1 MTASR
6 TICSR
11 SAASVRLTINGRAH
25 MATHAPAIALLVIN
39 VGLLWLLLA
48 VPLGLRTLRV
58 QRSFRAN
65 RAKVWNAIFPLG
77 TSADWHHSVLTSQ
90 IIPGAPNRVQ
100 QTYTHLD
107 RHGHPIARTLEIDE
121 TLAGAEYSACVL
133 EDSALDAAFWK
144 DFHERRRLVEVGDRV
159 HLTIEQTDRY
169 RGLAFLI
176 FRFFALR
183 REIKALRQWLETG
196 QSKPARAVFEHPL
209 VQCGLAILSTLLLW
223 PFFGLTRNGLLLST
237 LLTLVIVLHEL
248 GHMAA
253 YRAFGHKTVRMIFVP
268 LLGGVAIG
276 GRPYNSLFEV
286 ATCALM
292 GAGMSAFLIPV
303 AILLH
308 EAAGDDVF
316 ALGTAVLIFLLIL
329 GAFNLLNLLPMN
341 RFDGGQVLRQV
352 FHSHTGRVA
361 GSFLITLIIAGVGWR
376 IGLSTPALL
385 VGLAVF
391 ALLSMMGSGGVKP
404 RHRLDEMTG
413 GERLLSGLGLY
424 SAVALHGYAVV
435 YATDRLFS

>member
-1 MTASR
+1 
-6 TICSR
+6 
-11 SAASVRLTINGRAH
+11 

-107 RHGHPIARTLEIDE
+107 RHGEPIVRLIEVTETVPDTEYDAR
-121 TLAGAEYSACVL
+121 VL
-133 EDSALDAAFWK
+133 DDSALDAAFWK
-144 DFHERRRLVEVGDRV
+144 DFRERRRLVDEGDLV

-169 RGLAFLI
+169 RGLAFLSLRY
-176 FRFFALR
+176 FTVR
-183 REIKALRQWLETG
+183 REVKALQQWLETG

-209 VQCGLAILSTLLLW
+209 VQVLLALLSTLLLW
-223 PFFGLTRNGLLLST
+223 PFFGLTRSGLILSA

-276 GRPYNSLFEV
+276 GRPYNSIFEV

-292 GAGMSAFLIPV
+292 GAGMSAFLIPI
-303 AILLH
+303 AIILH
-308 EAAGDDVF
+308 EAAGNAVF
-316 ALGTAVLIFLLIL
+316 GSGTAVLIFLLIL

-352 FHSHTGRVA
+352 FRSHASRMA
-361 GSFLITLIIAGVGWR
+361 GSFLITLVIAGVGWR
-376 IGLSTPALL
+376 IGLSATALL
-385 VGLAVF
+385 AGLAVF
-391 ALLSMMGSGGVKP
+391 ALLSMMGSGSVKP
-404 RHRLDEMTG
+404 RHRLDEMTDG
-413 GERLLSGLGLY
+413 QRILSGLGLY
-424 SAVALHGYAVV
+424 AAVALHGYAIV

>member
-1 MTASR
+1 
-6 TICSR
+6 
-11 SAASVRLTINGRAH
+11 

-48 VPLGLRTLRV
+48 VPLGLRTVRV
-58 QRSFRAN
+58 HGSFREG
-65 RAKVWNAIFPLG
+65 RAKVWSAIFPLG
-77 TSADWHHSVLTSQ
+77 TSADWHHSVLTSHRV
-90 IIPGAPNRVQ
+90 PDAPNRVQ

-107 RHGHPIARTLEIDE
+107 RHGEPIVRLIEVTGTVPD
-121 TLAGAEYSACVL
+121 TEYEAHVL
-133 EDSALDAAFWK
+133 DDSALDAVFWK
-144 DFHERRRLVEVGDRV
+144 DFRERRRLVEDGDRV

-176 FRFFALR
+176 FRFFSLR
-183 REIKALRQWLETG
+183 RELKALQQWLETG
-196 QSKPARAVFEHPL
+196 QSKPTRVAFEHPL
-209 VQCGLAILSTLLLW
+209 VQCGLAVLSTLLLW
-223 PFFGLTRNGLLLST
+223 PFFGLTRTGLLLSA

-292 GAGMSAFLIPV
+292 GAGMSAFLIPIAV
-303 AILLH
+303 VLH
-308 EAAGDDVF
+308 KAAGNDVF
-316 ALGTAVLIFLLIL
+316 PSGTEVLIFLLIL
-329 GAFNLLNLLPMN
+329 GSFNLLNLLPMN
-341 RFDGGQVLRQV
+341 RFDGGQVLRQI
-352 FHSHTGRVA
+352 FRSRASRMA

-385 VGLAVF
+385 AGLAVF

-413 GERLLSGLGLY
+413 GERILSGLGLY
-424 SAVALHGYAVV
+424 SAVALHGYAIV

>member
-1 MTASR
+1 
-6 TICSR
+6 
-11 SAASVRLTINGRAH
+11 
-25 MATHAPAIALLVIN
+25 MATHAPAIVLLVIN

-48 VPLGLRTLRV
+48 VPLGLRTVRV
-58 QRSFRAN
+58 QATFRAG
-65 RAKVWNAIFPLG
+65 RATVWNAIYPLG
-77 TSADWHHSVLTSQ
+77 TSADWHHSVLASQ
-90 IIPGAPNRVQ
+90 TDAPGRVR

-107 RHGHPIARTLEIDE
+107 RHGQPIVRSMAITETQAGTEYGAR
-121 TLAGAEYSACVL
+121 VL
-133 EDSALDAAFWK
+133 DDSALDPAFWK
-144 DFHERRRLVEVGDRV
+144 DFHERRRLVEDGDRV

-169 RGLAFLI
+169 RGLAFLL

-183 REIKALRQWLETG
+183 REVKSLRQWLETG
-196 QSKPARAVFEHPL
+196 QSKPAGVVFEHPL
-209 VQCGLAILSTLLLW
+209 VQCGLAVLSTLLLW
-223 PFFGLTRNGLLLST
+223 PFFGLTQHGLLLST

-253 YRAFGHKTVRMIFVP
+253 YRAFGHKSVRMIFVP

-303 AILLH
+303 AIGLH
-308 EAAGDDVF
+308 QAAGDGVF
-316 ALGTAVLIFLLIL
+316 ASGTAILIFLLIL

-352 FHSHTGRVA
+352 FHSRIGRIA
-361 GSFLITLIIAGVGWR
+361 GSFLITLIIAGIGWR
-376 IGLSTPALL
+376 IGLSAPALL
-385 VGLAVF
+385 AGLAVF

-413 GERLLSGLGLY
+413 GQRILSGLGLY
-424 SAVALHGYAVV
+424 AAVALHGYAIV
-435 YATDRLFS
+435 YATDRLFF